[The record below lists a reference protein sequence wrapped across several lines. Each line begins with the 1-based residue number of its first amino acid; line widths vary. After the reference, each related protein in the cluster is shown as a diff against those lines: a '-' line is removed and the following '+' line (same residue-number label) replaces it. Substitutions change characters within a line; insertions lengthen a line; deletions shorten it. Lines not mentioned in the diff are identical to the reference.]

1 MSKAHSSL
9 IERRMLEEYV
19 NVRQN
24 SDPAA
29 YANAAAYA
37 NGGMYANAVY

>member
-1 MSKAHSSL
+1 MWKAHLSL

-19 NVRQN
+19 NIRQN
-24 SDPAA
+24 SNPAL